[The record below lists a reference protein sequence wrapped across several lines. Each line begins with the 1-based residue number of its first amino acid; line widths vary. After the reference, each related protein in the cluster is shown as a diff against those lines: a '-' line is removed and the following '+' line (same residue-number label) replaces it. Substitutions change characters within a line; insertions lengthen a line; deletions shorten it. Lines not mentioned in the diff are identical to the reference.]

1 MSSRSHGSSAG
12 VNPHTRFL
20 DHTLV
25 QGGESYVV
33 AVLEGIEEV
42 AEQRVLDR
50 RPERVFFEI
59 SLCDVCLVE
68 GAAHQYSVP
77 GLIFWRPTL
86 RHLLVPLLT
95 QREHRVHIDDDAPVV
110 EELVMDELSNVVS
123 GFEDDH
129 QRP

>member
-1 MSSRSHGSSAG
+1 MAI
-12 VNPHTRFL
+12 
-20 DHTLV
+20 
-25 QGGESYVV
+25 
-33 AVLEGIEEV
+33 LEGVEEV

-59 SLCDVCLVE
+59 SLCDVSLVE

-129 QRP
+129 QGP